1 MTLTKRKIN
10 IKKLSLLML
19 LSLFSISIFAADVN
33 KPFNFKET
41 DPEQIEVWLKSG
53 NSKDAGKK
61 TNLNI
66 MKALLNKD
74 SKNISYNDFKEIIRN
89 TTKDKTKRWQD
100 NHITMFIYQIPRFNG
115 FSCNVLDEN
124 DFAVINQF
132 RILILNYD
140 NIPNEKYR
148 AYFLKYTIPVL
159 LTMKSNEIN
168 KLLNAYLKKSVSF
181 KNEEIKSDLQLIKRM
196 IYNRMSESTDMKN
209 TIVKLELILKSVE

>member
-1 MTLTKRKIN
+1 M
-10 IKKLSLLML
+10 KKLSLLML

-33 KPFNFKET
+33 KKFNFQET
-41 DPEQIEVWLKSG
+41 DPEQIEIWLKSG
-53 NSKDAGKK
+53 NSSDGWMK

-89 TTKDKTKRWQD
+89 TTKDKTERWQD
-100 NHITMFIYQIPRFNG
+100 NRIVMFIYQVPRFRG
-115 FSCNVLDEN
+115 FSCDVLDEN
-124 DFAVINQF
+124 DFPVINQF
-132 RILILNYD
+132 RILIMNYD

-148 AYFLKYTIPVL
+148 AYFLKYAIPVL
-159 LTMKSNEIN
+159 STMKSNEIN
-168 KLLNAYLKKSVSF
+168 KLLNAYLKKSTSF

-209 TIVKLELILKSVE
+209 TIVKLELMLKSVE

>member
-1 MTLTKRKIN
+1 M
-10 IKKLSLLML
+10 KKLSLLML

-33 KPFNFKET
+33 KPFNFQET

-53 NSKDAGKK
+53 NSKDAWKK

-100 NHITMFIYQIPRFNG
+100 NRIIMFIYQIPRFNG

-124 DFAVINQF
+124 DFPVTNQF
-132 RILILNYD
+132 RILIMNYN

-159 LTMKSNEIN
+159 STMKSNEIN

-209 TIVKLELILKSVE
+209 TIVKLELMLKSVE